1 MSLFSRDKAESG
13 IDAFAGVIEE
23 LYKKTD
29 SEGKGYVTRK
39 MFIQLLQ
46 SVEMSPY
53 LGEQDVKD
61 MKKLFSSVPN
71 GKASYEDFCSLAKEL
86 ILRVYRA
93 RDPSDVS

>member
-1 MSLFSRDKAESG
+1 MSSRDKAESG

-29 SEGKGYVTRK
+29 SEGKGYVTWK
-39 MFIQLLQ
+39 MFVQLLQ
-46 SVEMSPY
+46 SAEMSPY
-53 LGEQDVKD
+53 LGEQDIKD

-71 GKASYEDFCSLAKEL
+71 GKASYDDFYPLAKEM

-93 RDPSDVS
+93 RDHSDVS